1 MYVCWYIL
9 RGWDV
14 CMLVHTEGVGC
25 MYDGT
30 Y

>member
-1 MYVCWYIL
+1 MYVCCYRL
-9 RGWDV
+9 RVWDV

-25 MYDGT
+25 MYAGT